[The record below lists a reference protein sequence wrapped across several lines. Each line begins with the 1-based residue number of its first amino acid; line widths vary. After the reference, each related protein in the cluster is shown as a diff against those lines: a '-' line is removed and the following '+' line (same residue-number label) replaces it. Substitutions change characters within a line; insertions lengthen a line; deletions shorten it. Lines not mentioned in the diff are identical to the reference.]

1 MDNFWKYLDQIVK
14 NKMLMKLNFPSREVG
29 EASLLLLEYSG
40 VDSKQIEG
48 FQDDLR
54 TRIHDHLLE
63 VGKKSSPKYFGYR
76 SAQIANICEEAIPLL
91 KQQSLG
97 YIFSS
102 AGKKYKFEQRWLSN
116 VSRLLPEDPQV
127 IQVIPYL
134 LICYLMTISKNQFDP
149 FDGPFSEGS
158 CGWLLVF
165 PNDTKSLQMNYEP
178 DSGGSNRSKTIKT
191 ICNHFILP
199 PDSKSFSFLYAMYPE
214 KVQLFLPCY
223 VRKRKVAKA
232 SENSK
237 TTKESKAVAYSKRKA
252 QFSCLECW
260 EYFRQFACFCKAC
273 SNISE
278 VNISLSTA
286 LFSSIWDISS
296 VCRADCTN
304 PVCEQNSDMC
314 SSPNSLKNLV
324 HNRFTWSK
332 ILHDAYREDILKI
345 LHDSYDDSI
354 QKYVDELAYQVLW
367 KALSNEDYEKYM
379 TDSWDSFINLL
390 S

>member
-40 VDSKQIEG
+40 VDSKQIDG

-63 VGKKSSPKYFGYR
+63 FGKKSSPKYFGYR
-76 SAQIANICEEAIPLL
+76 SAQIENICEEAIPLL

-97 YIFSS
+97 YTFSS
-102 AGKKYKFEQRWLSN
+102 AAKKYKFEQRWLTN

-134 LICYLMTISKNQFDP
+134 LICYLMTISGNQFDP

-165 PNDTKSLQMNYEP
+165 PNDTKSLQMNYAP

-199 PDSKSFSFLYAMYPE
+199 PGSESFSFLYAMYPK

-223 VRKRKVAKA
+223 VRKRKIAKA
-232 SENSK
+232 SE
-237 TTKESKAVAYSKRKA
+237 ESNAIAYSKRKA
-252 QFSCLECW
+252 QLSCLECW
-260 EYFRQFACFCKAC
+260 EYYRQFACFCKAC

-304 PVCEQNSDMC
+304 PVCEKNSDMC
-314 SSPNSLKNLV
+314 SSPNSLKKLV

-332 ILHDAYREDILKI
+332 ILHDTYREDILKI
-345 LHDSYDDSI
+345 FNSI
-354 QKYVDELAYQVLW
+354 QKYVDELVYQVLW
-367 KALSNEDYEKYM
+367 KDLSNEDYEKYM
-379 TDSWDSFINLL
+379 MDSWDSFINLL